1 MFLSKISVRF
11 SGPKPVRSRP
21 KRVLPGL
28 TLSLGLSVVYLSIIV
43 LLPAIML
50 VLKAAEITWNELVFY
65 FTDPRLISSFKVTFS
80 AAAIATVFNGIIG
93 LLLAWILVR
102 YEFPGRKLMD
112 TLIDLPFALPTA
124 VAGLTL
130 SALFATNGWLGQWLA
145 PFGIKISY
153 TFSGIVL
160 AMVFTSLPFVV
171 RTLQPVLEDFS
182 SEFEE
187 AAQSLGA
194 SKWQIFYRIIWPHI
208 FPAFLLGLGLSFVRS
223 LGEFG
228 AIIFIAGNMPYSTEV
243 TSLMIFTLIGEYNY
257 VAASIV
263 AMFILIV
270 SLLFLLVIQVAQ
282 KYYQLPKGRGNAP

>member
-1 MFLSKISVRF
+1 LNEGTLLFNFTSRF
-11 SGPKPVRSRP
+11 RNKP

-28 TLSLGLSVVYLSIIV
+28 TLSLGLSVVYLSLIV
-43 LLPAIML
+43 LLPAITL
-50 VLKAAEITWNELVFY
+50 VLKAADISLKELVFY

-80 AAAIATVFNGIIG
+80 AAAVATVFNGLIG
-93 LLLAWILVR
+93 LLLAWILTR
-102 YEFPGRKLMD
+102 YEFPGRKFMD

-145 PFGIKISY
+145 PLGITISY
-153 TFSGIVL
+153 TFYGIVL

-182 SEFEE
+182 PEFEE

-194 SKWQIFYRIIWPHI
+194 NKLQIFRRIIWPHI

-243 TSLMIFTLIGEYNY
+243 MSLMIFTLIGEYNY
-257 VAASIV
+257 VAASVV
-263 AMFILIV
+263 ALFILIA
-270 SLLFLLVIQVAQ
+270 SLLFLLLIQVAQ
-282 KYYQLPKGRGNAP
+282 KYYQLPKTRSREP

>member
-1 MFLSKISVRF
+1 MLPNFSSRLRSK
-11 SGPKPVRSRP
+11 P

-28 TLSLGLSVVYLSIIV
+28 TLSLGLSVVYLSLIV
-43 LLPAIML
+43 LLPAITL
-50 VLKAAEITWNELVFY
+50 VLKAADISWNELMFY

-80 AAAIATVFNGIIG
+80 AAALATVFNGFIG

-102 YEFPGRKLMD
+102 YEFPGRKFMD

-145 PFGIKISY
+145 PLGIQISY
-153 TFSGIVL
+153 TFYGIVM

-194 SKWQIFYRIIWPHI
+194 NKLQIFRRIIWPHI

-243 TSLMIFTLIGEYNY
+243 MSLMIFTLIGEYNY
-257 VAASIV
+257 VAASVV
-263 AMFILIV
+263 ALFILIV
-270 SLLFLLVIQVAQ
+270 SLLFLLIIQVAQ
-282 KYYQLPKGRGNAP
+282 KYYQLPGTRSRRR

>member
-1 MFLSKISVRF
+1 MLSNFVSRLRA
-11 SGPKPVRSRP
+11 KPR
-21 KRVLPGL
+21 RVLPGL
-28 TLSLGLSVVYLSIIV
+28 TLSLGLSVVYLSLIV
-43 LLPAIML
+43 LLPAITL
-50 VLKAAEITWNELVFY
+50 VLKAADITWNELVFY
-65 FTDPRLISSFKVTFS
+65 FTDPRLIASFKVTFS
-80 AAAIATVFNGIIG
+80 AAALATVFNGAIG

-102 YEFPGRKLMD
+102 YEFPGRRFID

-145 PFGIKISY
+145 PLGITISY
-153 TFSGIVL
+153 TFYGIVL

-182 SEFEE
+182 PEFEE

-194 SKWQIFYRIIWPHI
+194 NKLQIFRRIIWPHI

-243 TSLMIFTLIGEYNY
+243 MSLMIFTLIGEYNY

-263 AMFILIV
+263 ALFILIA
-270 SLLFLLVIQVAQ
+270 SLLFLLLIQVAQ
-282 KYYQLPKGRGNAP
+282 KYYQLPKTRSREP

>member
-1 MFLSKISVRF
+1 MLLSNFTSRF
-11 SGPKPVRSRP
+11 RSKP

-28 TLSLGLSVVYLSIIV
+28 TLSLGLSVVYLTLIV
-43 LLPAIML
+43 LLPAITL
-50 VLKAAEITWNELVFY
+50 VLKAADISWNELIFY
-65 FTDPRLISSFKVTFS
+65 FTDPRLISSFKVTFT
-80 AAAIATVFNGIIG
+80 AAALATVFNGLIG
-93 LLLAWILVR
+93 LLLAWILTR
-102 YEFPGRKLMD
+102 YEFPGRKFMD

-145 PFGIKISY
+145 PLGIQISY
-153 TFSGIVL
+153 TFYGIVV

-182 SEFEE
+182 PEFEE

-194 SKWQIFYRIIWPHI
+194 NKLQIFRRIIWPHI
-208 FPAFLLGLGLSFVRS
+208 FPAFLLGMGLSFVRC

-243 TSLMIFTLIGEYNY
+243 MSLMIFTLIGEYNY
-257 VAASIV
+257 VAASVV
-263 AMFILIV
+263 ALFILIS
-270 SLLFLLVIQVAQ
+270 SLLFLVLIQVAQ
-282 KYYQLPKGRGNAP
+282 KYYQLPKARSR

>member
-1 MFLSKISVRF
+1 MLLSNFTSRF
-11 SGPKPVRSRP
+11 RSKP

-28 TLSLGLSVVYLSIIV
+28 TLSLGLSVVYLTLIV
-43 LLPAIML
+43 LLPAITL
-50 VLKAAEITWNELVFY
+50 VLKAADISWNELIFY
-65 FTDPRLISSFKVTFS
+65 FTDPRLISSFKVTFT
-80 AAAIATVFNGIIG
+80 AAALAPVFNGLIG
-93 LLLAWILVR
+93 LLLAWILTR
-102 YEFPGRKLMD
+102 YEFPGRKFMD

-145 PFGIKISY
+145 PLGIQISY
-153 TFSGIVL
+153 TFYGIVV

-182 SEFEE
+182 PEFEE

-194 SKWQIFYRIIWPHI
+194 NKLQIFRRIIWPHI
-208 FPAFLLGLGLSFVRS
+208 FPAFLLGMGLSFVRC

-243 TSLMIFTLIGEYNY
+243 MSLMIFTLIGEYNY
-257 VAASIV
+257 VAASVV
-263 AMFILIV
+263 ALFILIS
-270 SLLFLLVIQVAQ
+270 SLLFLVLIQVAQ
-282 KYYQLPKGRGNAP
+282 KYYQLPKARSR

>member
-1 MFLSKISVRF
+1 
-11 SGPKPVRSRP
+11 
-21 KRVLPGL
+21 
-28 TLSLGLSVVYLSIIV
+28 
-43 LLPAIML
+43 LLPAITL
-50 VLKAAEITWNELVFY
+50 VLKAADISWKELVFY

-80 AAAIATVFNGIIG
+80 AAAVATVFNGLIG
-93 LLLAWILVR
+93 LLLAWILTR
-102 YEFPGRKLMD
+102 YEFPGRKFMD

-145 PFGIKISY
+145 PLGITISY
-153 TFSGIVL
+153 TFYGIVL

-182 SEFEE
+182 PEFEE

-194 SKWQIFYRIIWPHI
+194 NKLQIFRRIIWPHI

-243 TSLMIFTLIGEYNY
+243 MSLM
-257 VAASIV
+257 
-263 AMFILIV
+263 
-270 SLLFLLVIQVAQ
+270 
-282 KYYQLPKGRGNAP
+282 